1 MHDVCL
7 FTLQVDRREADR
19 HDRDTFSVL
28 RNHRTNNMEDY
39 VREEWVESTPQER
52 EHWLNKSCGHFETEI
67 RGLVPSGFLEDFADR
82 LDDVVTRWNRAH
94 GRLFGHVTSRQQV
107 QALVTWDQEQAAEQR
122 RQADNGSL
130 QKFQYLLFIFD
141 TLLGDFRTG
150 IFLPLRDFFWIQD
163 GGNTH
168 LQQVRHALEQTILA
182 WRQLLRPGPVNTAL
196 LTRASQEIVD
206 EVVMTYSE
214 EYDVIL
220 RLIPDIHEKT
230 FECLRLAR
238 RWKTAYKAG
247 SAEEQRVARG
257 SPCEGRLLKRES
269 EPVNRLSREISQGD
283 MHVSSG
289 HRRELVQPTN
299 SHRSP
304 QSSGSVHKTPG
315 RMREKYVED
324 EYEEFIEELSRSR
337 SSSIALPQQKLV
349 EDEYEEFLLE
359 QEGRQKRS
367 QTTSSLPDVLVNLNA
382 KKIQQLNSASTTK
395 SNPSSRDSSRME
407 RQSLPN
413 ILSRTEKEDEITKAE
428 RDAVLRK
435 MCREKRI
442 CDQIASQMTEV
453 KLKYDKLKENSLA
466 LEKQTKQYKTDFEFI
481 DAHESLTKIQEQ
493 MNRAIKIYN
502 RKKEVYDQARRRWEE
517 CRKCMDELEK
527 ADRLEKE
534 LEKMANE
541 GQVHRKVTNA
551 RT

>member
-1 MHDVCL
+1 
-7 FTLQVDRREADR
+7 
-19 HDRDTFSVL
+19 
-28 RNHRTNNMEDY
+28 MEDY
-39 VREEWVESTPQER
+39 VREEWVESSPQER
-52 EHWLNKSCGHFETEI
+52 EHWLNKSCGHFESEV
-67 RGLVPSGFLEDFADR
+67 RGLVPPGFLEEFADR

-107 QALVTWDQEQAAEQR
+107 QELVTWDLEQATEQR
-122 RQADNGSL
+122 RQADNGPL

-150 IFLPLRDFFWIQD
+150 IFLPLRDFFWTQD

-168 LQQVRHALEQTILA
+168 LQQVRHALEQSVLA

-247 SAEEQRVARG
+247 TAEEPRVARG
-257 SPCEGRLLKRES
+257 SPYEGRLLKRGS
-269 EPVNRLSREISQGD
+269 EPVNRLPSAIGQRDARI
-283 MHVSSG
+283 SSG
-289 HRRELVQPTN
+289 RGGDFVHPTN
-299 SHRSP
+299 GSHSR
-304 QSSGSVHKTPG
+304 QSSGIVRTTIGKIQ
-315 RMREKYVED
+315 EKYVED

-337 SSSIALPQQKLV
+337 SSSIAIPQQKLV
-349 EDEYEEFLLE
+349 EDEYEEFILE

-367 QTTSSLPDVLVNLNA
+367 HTTNSLPDVLVNLNA
-382 KKIQQLNSASTTK
+382 KKIQQLNSTSSSK
-395 SNPSSRDSSRME
+395 NNPSSREGARTV

-413 ILSRTEKEDEITKAE
+413 ILSARTEKEDELSKAE

-442 CDQIASQMTEV
+442 CDQIAAQMTEV
-453 KLKYDKLKENSLA
+453 KVKYDKLKENSLV

-481 DAHESLTKIQEQ
+481 EAHENLAKVQEQ

-517 CRKCMDELEK
+517 CRKCLDELERTG
-527 ADRLEKE
+527 RLEKE
-534 LEKMANE
+534 LEKMADKR
-541 GQVHRKVTNA
+541 QVHGKVTNA
-551 RT
+551 RS

>member
-1 MHDVCL
+1 
-7 FTLQVDRREADR
+7 
-19 HDRDTFSVL
+19 
-28 RNHRTNNMEDY
+28 MEDY

-52 EHWLNKSCGHFETEI
+52 EHWLNKSCGHFESEI
-67 RGLVPSGFLEDFADR
+67 RGLVPSGYLEDFADR

-107 QALVTWDQEQAAEQR
+107 QELVTWDQEQATEHR

-150 IFLPLRDFFWIQD
+150 IFLPLRDFFWAQD

-214 EYDVIL
+214 EYDVVL

-238 RWKTAYKAG
+238 RWKTAFKAG

-257 SPCEGRLLKRES
+257 SPYEGHLLKREA
-269 EPVNRLSREISQGD
+269 EPVNRLSRDIDQRD
-283 MHVSSG
+283 PRISSG
-289 HRRELVQPTN
+289 RRRELVRPAHS
-299 SHRSP
+299 SHSP
-304 QSSGSVHKTPG
+304 LSSGSVRKTSG
-315 RMREKYVED
+315 KMREKYVED

-359 QEGRQKRS
+359 HEGRQKRS
-367 QTTSSLPDVLVNLNA
+367 QTTNSLPDVLVNLNA
-382 KKIQQLNSASTTK
+382 KKIQLLNNASITK
-395 SNPSSRDSSRME
+395 SNPSSRDGPRPE

-413 ILSRTEKEDEITKAE
+413 IRSARTEKEDEISKAE
-428 RDAVLRK
+428 RDGVLRK

-453 KLKYDKLKENSLA
+453 KQKYDKLKENSLA

-481 DAHESLTKIQEQ
+481 DAHENLAKIQEQ

-534 LEKMANE
+534 LEKMGE
-541 GQVHRKVTNA
+541 MRQVGGKVANA